1 MGQAM
6 MGGAGMGMGGFWVV
20 VVFLVVVVV
29 GVVAVIVMRGDRGE
43 GHGRPFA
50 KEQVVHQG
58 SAREVIEMRYARGEI
73 TAAEMRT
80 MLDDLG
86 SNR

>member
-1 MGQAM
+1 M
-6 MGGAGMGMGGFWVV
+6 MSGAGIGGFWVV
-20 VVFLVVVVV
+20 VAFLVVVVV
-29 GVVAVIVMRGDRGE
+29 GVVAVIVMRGERRQ
-43 GHGRPFA
+43 GHGHQSPTA
-50 KEQVVHQG
+50 EVVHHET
-58 SAREVIEMRYARGEI
+58 AREVIEMRYARGEI

>member
-1 MGQAM
+1 M
-6 MGGAGMGMGGFWVV
+6 MSGAGMGMGGFWVV
-20 VVFLVVVVV
+20 VVFLLVVVV
-29 GVVAVIVMRGDRGE
+29 GVVAVIVMRGERGE
-43 GHGRPFA
+43 GHGHPSP

-58 SAREVIEMRYARGEI
+58 TARDVIELRYARGEI